1 MSEPMKLVDKIN
13 YLREK
18 MKFYTQCIKK
28 QQNIIADYESNMKN
42 AQSKEA
48 KDRINRVQIG
58 PEKETLSIYNNNQN
72 ELYREL
78 RIVEYLA
85 LEQQEKE
92 SDASRIVGPPVK
104 IKNSLFAKGIGKLSR
119 FGNEQGWIAGRKEE
133 ILKYLINYE
142 LEKKKNEL
150 REKVRNDTREYWG
163 TTRIS
168 QEEFEKSFKRNYKL
182 EEGKWVREEVNLK
195 EIREAVLK
203 EINIY
208 GSTNIL
214 SNTWERPKADQI
226 AKLTPANPENTAT
239 YDNVKRAQPIGRE
252 GAQPPKQSTTIE
264 TR

>member
-104 IKNSLFAKGIGKLSR
+104 IKIVYL
-119 FGNEQGWIAGRKEE
+119 RKELVNCPDLVMNKDGLQE
-133 ILKYLINYE
+133 
-142 LEKKKNEL
+142 EKKK
-150 REKVRNDTREYWG
+150 Y
-163 TTRIS
+163 
-168 QEEFEKSFKRNYKL
+168 
-182 EEGKWVREEVNLK
+182 
-195 EIREAVLK
+195 
-203 EINIY
+203 
-208 GSTNIL
+208 
-214 SNTWERPKADQI
+214 
-226 AKLTPANPENTAT
+226 
-239 YDNVKRAQPIGRE
+239 
-252 GAQPPKQSTTIE
+252 
-264 TR
+264 

>member
-1 MSEPMKLVDKIN
+1 MRVISG
-13 YLREK
+13 YLKGR
-18 MKFYTQCIKK
+18 
-28 QQNIIADYESNMKN
+28 NILGYNIPGTRPTM
-42 AQSKEA
+42 
-48 KDRINRVQIG
+48 DRV
-58 PEKETLSIYNNNQN
+58 
-72 ELYREL
+72 
-78 RIVEYLA
+78 
-85 LEQQEKE
+85 KE
-92 SDASRIVGPPVK
+92 SMFASIQDY
-104 IKNSLFAKGIGKLSR
+104 IDNSTVLDLFCGTGSLGIEALSMGSNKCYFVDNGK
-119 FGNEQGWIAGRKEE
+119 E